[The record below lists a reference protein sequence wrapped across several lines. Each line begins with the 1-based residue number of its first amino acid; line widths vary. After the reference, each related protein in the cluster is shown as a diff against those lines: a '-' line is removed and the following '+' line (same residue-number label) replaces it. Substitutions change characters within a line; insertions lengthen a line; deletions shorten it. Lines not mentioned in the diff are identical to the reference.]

1 MTKSLEERIDD
12 LEVHI
17 AHQNET
23 IETLNDVVSNQAQ
36 VIDRLVSA
44 MGQMKDHLLDIQELV
59 EQAPANQKPPHY

>member
-1 MTKSLEERIDD
+1 MNKSLEERIDE
-12 LEVHI
+12 LEVHV

-44 MGQMKDHLLDIQELV
+44 LGQMKDHLLDIQELV
-59 EQAPANQKPPHY
+59 EQSPANQKPPHY

>member
-36 VIDRLVSA
+36 VIDQLVSA

>member
-1 MTKSLEERIDD
+1 MSKTIEERIVD

-36 VIDRLVSA
+36 VIDRLVGA
-44 MGQMKDHLLDIQELV
+44 MGQMKDHLLDTQELV
-59 EQAPANQKPPHY
+59 EQVPNNQKPPHY

>member
-1 MTKSLEERIDD
+1 MSKSLEERVDD
-12 LEVHI
+12 LEVHV

-44 MGQMKDHLLDIQELV
+44 LGQMKDHLMDIQDLV
-59 EQAPANQKPPHY
+59 DQAPANQKPPHY

>member
-1 MTKSLEERIDD
+1 MTKSLEERIDH
-12 LEVHI
+12 LEVHV

-44 MGQMKDHLLDIQELV
+44 LGQMKDHLLDIQELV
-59 EQAPANQKPPHY
+59 EQSPANQKPPHY